1 MGANLRLLL
10 EMPLVVLG
18 LTLLLVAV
26 KLLLLIGVGRWVGG
40 LNSASAL
47 RLGMVLAAGGEF
59 ASWCSSWARTRACS
73 TPRPTT
79 CC

>member
-1 MGANLRLLL
+1 ANLRLLL

-18 LTLLLVAV
+18 LTLLLVAL
-26 KLLLLIGVGRWVGG
+26 KLVLLIGVGRLVGG

-59 ASWCSSWARTRACS
+59 AFVVFKLGKDQGLFDTQ
-73 TPRPTT
+73 TYD
-79 CC
+79 